1 MKNMRNI
8 ERAKRTKRTTRSIRT
23 TRPTRA
29 ERLITDMLR
38 QVATRDVVVLDDRGG
53 SPRRLAAL
61 TYIAVQYG
69 FRYERTSRVGQT
81 LQVRLVRDRRP
92 EARERSTAALGRLA
106 AGRAPGMRP
115 GTLRPLPDVAPT
127 VSLLKARIEF
137 DALDDDLDWRHKAV
151 FMTASASFMALLLIP
166 AGWTASLAAGV
177 MMAAVFALLLRL
189 EVVRK
194 DRLARRLRSADRN
207 SRRTNLRA
215 SLPKRRH

>member
-1 MKNMRNI
+1 MMNMRNI
-8 ERAKRTKRTTRSIRT
+8 KGAKRTKDTK
-23 TRPTRA
+23 RPTRA

-38 QVATRDVVVLDDRGG
+38 QVATRDVVVLDDPGG
-53 SPRRLAAL
+53 SPHRLAAL

-81 LQVRLVRDRRP
+81 LQVRLVRDSRP
-92 EARERSTAALGRLA
+92 EARERSTAALSRLA

-115 GTLRPLPDVAPT
+115 GTLKPLPDVAPT
-127 VSLLKARIEF
+127 VSLLKTRIEF
-137 DALDDDLDWRHKAV
+137 DALDDDLDWRRKAV
-151 FMTASASFMALLLIP
+151 FMSASAAFMALLLIP
-166 AGWTASLAAGV
+166 AGWTASLAAGT

-207 SRRTNLRA
+207 SRRTNLRN

>member
-1 MKNMRNI
+1 MTNMRNL
-8 ERAKRTKRTTRSIRT
+8 RTAKRTTRATRTRT
-23 TRPTRA
+23 TKRATRA

-81 LQVRLVRDRRP
+81 LQVRLVRDSRP

-115 GTLRPLPDVAPT
+115 GTLKPLPDVAPT
-127 VSLLKARIEF
+127 VNLLKTRIEF
-137 DALDDDLDWRHKAV
+137 DALDDDLDWRRKAV
-151 FMTASASFMALLLIP
+151 FMSASAVFMALLLIP
-166 AGWTASLAAGV
+166 AGWTASLAAGA

-194 DRLARRLRSADRN
+194 DRLGRRLRSANRN
-207 SRRTNLRA
+207 SRRTDLRA